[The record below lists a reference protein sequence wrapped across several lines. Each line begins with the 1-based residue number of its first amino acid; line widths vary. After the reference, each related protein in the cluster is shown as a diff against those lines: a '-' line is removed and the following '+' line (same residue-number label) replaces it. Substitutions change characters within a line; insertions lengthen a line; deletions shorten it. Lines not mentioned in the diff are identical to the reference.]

1 MTVKLELYKIY
12 KQVCDDG
19 SISEAAKSLYISQ
32 SAVSQAI
39 KQLESQ
45 VGVSLLRRT
54 PKGVIQTQEG
64 KLLYE
69 YASSAIDLL
78 SVAEQKLEAMKT
90 LNYGELKIAASD
102 TISHYLL
109 LPVLEKFSLQYP
121 KIKLQIINRTSFE
134 AVNLLKSGK
143 VDLAFI
149 NMPVYDEEILV
160 SPYYT
165 VEDIFVASKNS
176 IYLNKTYSLEEL
188 AELPLIL
195 LEKKSNSRCYVEE
208 FFNKKGIKISPEI
221 ELGSHDLLLE
231 FAKINLGVSCVTKEF
246 STHYLNNKE
255 LMQIKIKESIPKRNI
270 GVASLKGVSVT
281 AAGQKFL
288 ELL

>member
-39 KQLESQ
+39 KQLENQ

-78 SVAEQKLEAMKT
+78 SVAEKKLEAMKT

-102 TISHYLL
+102 TISRYLL
-109 LPVLEKFSLQYP
+109 LPVLENFSLKYP

-149 NMPVYDEEILV
+149 NMPIHDDEILV

-176 IYLNKTYSLEEL
+176 VYLNKTYSLQEL

-208 FFNKKGIKISPEI
+208 FFNKNGIKISPEI

-231 FAKINLGVSCVTKEF
+231 FAKINLGISCVTKEF

-255 LMQIKIKESIPKRNI
+255 LIQIRINENIPKRNI
-270 GVASLKGVSVT
+270 GVASLKGVSLT
-281 AAGQKFL
+281 SAGQKFL